1 VLTISC
7 SDSSGRSG
15 IQADLKALAA
25 LGVHGLTAV
34 TVVTAQNTRG
44 IQRVHDVPPR
54 FVAAQIDAVA
64 RDGGVDAVKTGMLG
78 SWQMVAA
85 VAERVRRR
93 RLPNL
98 VVDPAMVSGCGGR
111 GGGAPTHSADGP
123 PPDTRLLG
131 ARAAELLRRRLLPLA
146 RLVTPDVREAEWLT
160 GKPVRDPAGMRA
172 AAEALAATGV
182 GAVLIRG
189 GDLPGTPLD
198 LFYEKGVAHELAPLA
213 APGPRLQEPGGEAAG
228 RPASSEPGARLL
240 EPGAGAKRPDR
251 LTAAL
256 AARLALGEELRDA
269 LVFARAFVTEE

>member
-1 VLTISC
+1 VLTIGG

-15 IQADLKALAA
+15 IQADVKALAA
-25 LGVHGLTAV
+25 LGIHGLTAV

-44 IQRVHDVPPR
+44 VRRIHPVPPR

-64 RDGGVDAVKTGMLG
+64 RDAGVDAVKAGMLG
-78 SWQMVAA
+78 SWQMVSA

-98 VVDPAMVSGCGGR
+98 VVDPAMAAGE
-111 GGGAPTHSADGP
+111 
-123 PPDTRLLG
+123 TRLLG

-160 GKPVRDPAGMRA
+160 GKPVRDPAEMRA

-213 APGPRLQEPGGEAAG
+213 APSAWRLAPSEN
-228 RPASSEPGARLL
+228 RPLRSQAPGARRQAP
-240 EPGAGAKRPDR
+240 EERSDDM

-256 AARLALGEELRDA
+256 AARLALGDGLLDA
-269 LVFARAFVTEE
+269 LTFARAFAVEE